1 MQPGAYNAVRVG
13 DDVQPV
19 SVTITAGQVEPLL
32 LGVDSGHLI
41 AGGVYAGNN
50 DFNLGLGEL
59 GGVFVGMP
67 GFDLVDQ
74 SGHAFNL
81 SSVAGKDVVVAA
93 FHTTCHETC
102 PLYTA
107 LYLQLAKRI
116 PSSAMLVEVT
126 TDPTTDTPA
135 ALGDYAKGIG
145 ASWTF
150 ATGSTE
156 HVAAFWKTF
165 AVDLASGDTH
175 TSTLALIDRHGYV
188 RLVHR
193 GVPSIGNDIPASLIT
208 GLSAQ
213 GLHELAS
220 GGDGWGAPDVLQE
233 LLTIA
238 GPEQAAATGTGAKA
252 PSFSLAA
259 TDGARLTLADLNG
272 KPAVI
277 NFWAT
282 YCPPCKTEM
291 PLLQRVSAQYGVR
304 LVLINEGDGGQAARS
319 FLSGIGIHQ
328 GALLDSDLSVGRAY
342 GVSALPVTVFIK
354 GDGTIVGRQIGQLD
368 ERVAAAQLS
377 NLTTQ

>member
-1 MQPGAYNAVRVG
+1 
-13 DDVQPV
+13 
-19 SVTITAGQVEPLL
+19 
-32 LGVDSGHLI
+32 
-41 AGGVYAGNN
+41 
-50 DFNLGLGEL
+50 
-59 GGVFVGMP
+59 
-67 GFDLVDQ
+67 
-74 SGHAFNL
+74 
-81 SSVAGKDVVVAA
+81 
-93 FHTTCHETC
+93 
-102 PLYTA
+102 
-107 LYLQLAKRI
+107 
-116 PSSAMLVEVT
+116 
-126 TDPTTDTPA
+126 
-135 ALGDYAKGIG
+135 
-145 ASWTF
+145 
-150 ATGSTE
+150 
-156 HVAAFWKTF
+156 
-165 AVDLASGDTH
+165 
-175 TSTLALIDRHGYV
+175 V

-252 PSFSLAA
+252 PSFSLTA

-291 PLLQRVSAQYGVR
+291 PLLQRISAQYGVR

-319 FLSGIGIHQ
+319 FLSGIGLHQ